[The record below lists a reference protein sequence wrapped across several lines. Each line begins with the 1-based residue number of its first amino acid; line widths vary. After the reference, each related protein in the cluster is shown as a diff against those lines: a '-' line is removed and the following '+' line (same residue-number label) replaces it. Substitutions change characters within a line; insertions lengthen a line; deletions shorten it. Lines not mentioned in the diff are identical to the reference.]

1 MKKRGIAVTK
11 RTEAEIKV
19 IIVRALVE
27 LRNQLIM
34 EVGIRCG

>member
-1 MKKRGIAVTK
+1 MKKKEIAVTG
-11 RTEAEIKV
+11 EIESEIKV